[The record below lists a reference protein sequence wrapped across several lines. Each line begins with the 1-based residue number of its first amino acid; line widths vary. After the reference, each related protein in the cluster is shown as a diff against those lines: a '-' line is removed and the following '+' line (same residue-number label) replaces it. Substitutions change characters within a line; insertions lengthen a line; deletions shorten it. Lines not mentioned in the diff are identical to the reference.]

1 MESSSERARREW
13 RKKRIRELNKRMLEE
28 GLGTVS
34 PLANEEPDVDEEEA
48 EEEGVPEEKFLLL
61 WRARMW
67 ALAGELA
74 EKRGKPRY
82 IA

>member
-13 RKKRIRELNKRMLEE
+13 RKKRIRELNKRMKKA
-28 GLGTVS
+28 GLGEVS
-34 PLANEEPDVDEEEA
+34 PLSNEEPDVDEEEA
-48 EEEGVPEEKFLLL
+48 EEEGLPEERYLIV